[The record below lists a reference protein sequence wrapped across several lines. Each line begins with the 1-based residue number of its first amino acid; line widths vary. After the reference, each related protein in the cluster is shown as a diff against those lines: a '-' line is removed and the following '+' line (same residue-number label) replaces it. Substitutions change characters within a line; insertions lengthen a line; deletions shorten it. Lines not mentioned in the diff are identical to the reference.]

1 MLTVEIKLNGKLIA
15 GATAANVSELAAVS
29 NYTVEAVEAASEE
42 TGLLDFHRNF
52 TVQNH
57 KRRQSVWEL
66 VHRIAL
72 KAMTENRP
80 VEGSAR

>member
-15 GATAANVSELAAVS
+15 GAKAANLSDLAPISDYA
-29 NYTVEAVEAASEE
+29 VEAVEAASEE
-42 TGLLDFHRNF
+42 TGLQDFHRNF

-72 KAMTENRP
+72 KSMTENRTR
-80 VEGSAR
+80 EGEQL